1 MTERDQRN
9 YRSIISRRWKEIKED
24 PKRLVVY
31 NSKAKH
37 LRNKA
42 AKVKLTEFGDDQ
54 HNLPVGNM
62 VQHEENVTEKC
73 VVRRIQTQLKKAP
86 KSQEFVDTE
95 PEDSERNDEKQE
107 LAVKIIQTKRQI
119 LQSLLKQT

>member
-1 MTERDQRN
+1 MTDRDQRN

-31 NSKAKH
+31 NNRAKH

-73 VVRRIQTQLKKAP
+73 VVRRIQTKHSSKKPRSLKNLLTPTRRTQKGM
-86 KSQEFVDTE
+86 
-95 PEDSERNDEKQE
+95 
-107 LAVKIIQTKRQI
+107 TKNKN
-119 LQSLLKQT
+119 LP

>member
-1 MTERDQRN
+1 M
-9 YRSIISRRWKEIKED
+9 
-24 PKRLVVY
+24 
-31 NSKAKH
+31 
-37 LRNKA
+37 RNKA
-42 AKVKLTEFGDDQ
+42 AKVKLIEFGDDQ

-62 VQHEENVTEKC
+62 VQHEENVTEKSM
-73 VVRRIQTQLKKAP
+73 VRRIQTQLKKAP
-86 KSQEFVDTE
+86 KSQEFVDTD